1 MGLNKSTCATV
12 LHEVIW
18 KRVLYPERVNENTSK
33 SIQDDRQTM
42 FVNRT
47 DAVSRIA
54 PTNSKYKSH
63 CCVYGAYMV
72 VHPGGYRRRMS
83 RPGRYLRAQNKV

>member
-1 MGLNKSTCATV
+1 
-12 LHEVIW
+12 
-18 KRVLYPERVNENTSK
+18 
-33 SIQDDRQTM
+33 M

-54 PTNSKYKSH
+54 SASAKHKFHY
-63 CCVYGAYMV
+63 CVYGAYTL

-83 RPGRYLRAQNKV
+83 RPGRYLRSAKQGTIGLPTKIDSKPGQQASNC

>member
-1 MGLNKSTCATV
+1 
-12 LHEVIW
+12 
-18 KRVLYPERVNENTSK
+18 
-33 SIQDDRQTM
+33 M

-54 PTNSKYKSH
+54 QANSKYKFH
-63 CCVYGAYMV
+63 HYCVYGAYTFV
-72 VHPGGYRRRMS
+72 RPGGYRRRMS

>member
-1 MGLNKSTCATV
+1 
-12 LHEVIW
+12 
-18 KRVLYPERVNENTSK
+18 
-33 SIQDDRQTM
+33 M

-54 PTNSKYKSH
+54 STNPKYRFH
-63 CCVYGAYMV
+63 YCVYGAYML

-83 RPGRYLRAQNKV
+83 RPGRYLRSAKQSIWVLPTKIDSKPGQQASNCSSAALWS